1 MERSYSNKIKL
12 VGIFQAAQRRNLS
25 EVMRGRRWTVQEAKK
40 MMMMMMMRMM
50 MMRMTTMTRCGGV
63 GVEGVRW
70 QWRLSGRLG
79 SSRSIQLS
87 CVSPPVQSQQSTSE
101 STIYRHRELVNIST
115 VNSLQAQEGV
125 NII

>member
-1 MERSYSNKIKL
+1 MERSYFNKIKL
-12 VGIFQAAQRRNLS
+12 VGIIQAAQRRNLS
-25 EVMRGRRWTVQEAKK
+25 EVMRGRRWTVQETKK
-40 MMMMMMMRMM
+40 MMMMM

-70 QWRLSGRLG
+70 QWRPSGRLG

-125 NII
+125 III

>member
-12 VGIFQAAQRRNLS
+12 VGIIQADQRRNLS
-25 EVMRGRRWTVQEAKK
+25 EVMRGRSSTVQETKK
-40 MMMMMMMRMM
+40 MMMMIMM

-70 QWRLSGRLG
+70 QWRPSGRLG

-87 CVSPPVQSQQSTSE
+87 CISPPVQSQQSTSE

>member
-12 VGIFQAAQRRNLS
+12 VGIIQAAQRRNLS
-25 EVMRGRRWTVQEAKK
+25 EVMRGRRWTVQETKK
-40 MMMMMMMRMM
+40 MMMMIMM

-101 STIYRHRELVNIST
+101 STIYRHREQVNIST

>member
-12 VGIFQAAQRRNLS
+12 VGIIQAAQRRNLS
-25 EVMRGRRWTVQEAKK
+25 EVMRGRRWTVQETKK
-40 MMMMMMMRMM
+40 MMMMIMMRM

-70 QWRLSGRLG
+70 QWRPSGRLG

-101 STIYRHRELVNIST
+101 STIYRHREQVNIIR

-125 NII
+125 III

>member
-12 VGIFQAAQRRNLS
+12 VGIIQAAQRRNLS
-25 EVMRGRRWTVQEAKK
+25 EVMRGRRWTVQETKK
-40 MMMMMMMRMM
+40 MMMMMMM